1 MGADTERTEISFDRT
16 TIQLDA
22 LQRAA
27 YAVADQMTVDITS
40 SGDRYVCTIFPSG
53 PAAAPD
59 ELAYRLRSEV
69 IDQTLR
75 LRIAAETEPLRNLI
89 FALAFSQ
96 TGLADTAPAETEV
109 SQS

>member
-1 MGADTERTEISFDRT
+1 MSTEIVSAELRFDKIT
-16 TIQLDA
+16 TELDA

-27 YAVADQMTVDITS
+27 YAVADLMTVSIS
-40 SGDRYVCTIFPSG
+40 SAGQEFACTLFARQSDAD
-53 PAAAPD
+53 PA
-59 ELAYRLRSEV
+59 ELAHRLRSEL

-75 LRIAAETEPLRNLI
+75 LRIARETEPVRNLI

-96 TGLADTAPAETEV
+96 TGLAGPDD

>member
-1 MGADTERTEISFDRT
+1 MTAEARRVAVTFDRA

-27 YAVADQMTVDITS
+27 YAVATLMTVDIRAS
-40 SGDRYVCTIFPSG
+40 DDEYVCTLFPRYPG
-53 PAAAPD
+53 LDPYA
-59 ELAYRLRSEV
+59 LVHRIRSEV

-75 LRIAAETEPLRNLI
+75 LRIAQETEPLRNLI

-96 TGLADTAPAETEV
+96 TGLADTETP
-109 SQS
+109 QS